1 MGQRQP
7 GLLGNLSVNA
17 TQTIT
22 ESFHRSSCTEGV
34 PRTMLDPLTLY
45 CRDTGSYTSD
55 GWADGEFTVNVSK
68 VFSFIFHKSCSLCPS
83 SQIWVS
89 SFFLSWLS
97 QRSVKE
103 QLHFY
108 IIGFV
113 FFQSSAGFFFRLDTS
128 FYLEFSKAN
137 GGGGKSTTLFKYN
150 TQHLSLWRTG
160 TAARR
165 EKNKWHPHVSFG
177 WTAFCFSS

>member
-1 MGQRQP
+1 MGQRRP

-113 FFQSSAGFFFRLDTS
+113 FFSHPLAFSSDWTLPS
-128 FYLEFSKAN
+128 IWSSVKLM
-137 GGGGKSTTLFKYN
+137 GGGDKSTTLFKYN
-150 TQHLSLWRTG
+150 TQHSDS
-160 TAARR
+160 
-165 EKNKWHPHVSFG
+165 EQY
-177 WTAFCFSS
+177 